1 MIHVQ
6 HLPDMPRNG
15 QLLPHRGR
23 RDHRTQLLGLAA
35 DGVFLAFL
43 EHAVELE
50 GVDDPFPCQ
59 PYDQAALLRLLNV
72 VCGDE
77 MPEQHPVVLLR
88 DPVEVMQPQHPVGQR
103 PGGQLAAGG
112 QGGHGLMIQ
121 EAKGKPVQ
129 PGRLHPPLLQIQLH
143 QGNALQKLP
152 GNGGGQ
158 HGPHLRL
165 VLPDDKPH
173 FRRKLPP
180 AGAPHTLQERR
191 YRPWRVNLKRP
202 LQPADVNAQ
211 LQRRGGH
218 RGHVLGIVLHD
229 ALRRLPI
236 GGGKVAVM
244 DEETVGFVVQLA
256 VMAQRGGHHL
266 AFFPGIDENQTLF
279 PPGMLENIPDAG
291 VGVGGGVVGFF
302 FQHGQGVGNLL
313 VLCGLGV
320 LDVEMLHA
328 QPPLAALGVDF
339 GNDGFPPRA
348 QGQKFAGSLRVADG
362 CGQSD
367 APGIDPRNPGQPLN

>member
-1 MIHVQ
+1 
-6 HLPDMPRNG
+6 MPRNG

-23 RDHRTQLLGLAA
+23 RNHRTQLLRLAA

-43 EHAVELE
+43 KHAVELE
-50 GVDDPFPCQ
+50 GIDDPLPRQ
-59 PYDQAALLRLLNV
+59 PHDQAALFCLLNV

-77 MPEQHPVVLLR
+77 VPEQHPVVLLG
-88 DPVEVMQPQHPVGQR
+88 DSVEIVQPQHPVGQR

-112 QGGHGLMIQ
+112 QGGHGLMVQ
-121 EAKGKPVQ
+121 KAERQPVQ

-165 VLPDDKPH
+165 VLPDDEPH

-180 AGAPHTLQERR
+180 AGAPHALQERGH
-191 YRPWRVNLKRP
+191 RPGRVNLKRP
-202 LQPADVNAQ
+202 LQPADINAQ

-244 DEETVGFVVQLA
+244 DEETVGFVIQLA

-279 PPGMLENIPDAG
+279 APGMLEDIPNAG
-291 VGVGGGVVGFF
+291 VCVGGGVVGFF
-302 FQHGQGVGNLL
+302 FQHRQCAGNLL

-328 QPPLAALGVDF
+328 QPPLAALGIDF
-339 GNDGFPPRA
+339 RDDGLPPRA